1 MWRGG
6 ARGDRRVDTA
16 MAGGIM
22 TATQMSTTPAPFDPA
37 KAGAFGDRMM
47 AILGGG
53 LLSLMVD
60 IGHRT
65 GLFGAFGDGWATSE
79 QLAAR
84 AGLSERYV
92 REWLGSVT
100 AGGIV
105 EFDPVT
111 EAFQLPAEHAAVL
124 TGPVGMGPLAVTTTI
139 MARHVPQVVQAFKDG
154 GGVPYAAFAPEF
166 TDAWDAVGRGVFDTT
181 LLDVYLPMAPGLA
194 DRLSAGIR
202 VADVACGT
210 GHALVVLARAF
221 PASTFVGYDLDE
233 HAIARARAEAT
244 GAGLENV
251 SFELAD
257 AARLF
262 VTVPFDVVFV
272 FDAIHDQVDPDA
284 VLARIHDALVPGG
297 LLFMREPHAADTLA
311 ENLANPGAPVMYAV
325 STLHCMT
332 VSLAH
337 GGAGIGTA
345 FGEQRA
351 LRMLADAGFED
362 LTVQPAPGG
371 PFQAIYL
378 ARKRP

>member
-1 MWRGG
+1 
-6 ARGDRRVDTA
+6 
-16 MAGGIM
+16 
-22 TATQMSTTPAPFDPA
+22 MSTTSITQAPFDPA
-37 KAGAFGDRMM
+37 KAEAFGDRMM

-53 LLSLMVD
+53 LLGLMVD

-65 GLFGAFGDGWATSE
+65 GLFGALAEEWATSE
-79 QLAAR
+79 QLATR

-92 REWLGSVT
+92 REWLGAVT

-105 EFDPVT
+105 EFDPT
-111 EAFQLPAEHAAVL
+111 LETFHLPAEHAAML
-124 TGPVGMGPLAVTTTI
+124 TGPTGVGPLAVITTI
-139 MARHVPQVVQAFKDG
+139 LARHIPQVVQAFKDG

-166 TDAWDAVGRGVFDTT
+166 TDAWDAVGRGVFDTM
-181 LLDVYLPMAPGLA
+181 LLDAYLPLVPGLA
-194 DRLSAGIR
+194 ERLSAGTR

-244 GAGLENV
+244 GAGLTNV
-251 SFELAD
+251 TFELAD
-257 AARLF
+257 VARLA

-272 FDAIHDQVDPDA
+272 FDAIHDQVDPDS

-311 ENLANPGAPVMYAV
+311 GNLSNPGASMLYSV

-337 GGAGIGTA
+337 GGAGIGTV
-345 FGEQRA
+345 FGELRA
-351 LRMLADAGFED
+351 RRMLADAGFE
-362 LTVQPAPGG
+362 TPGVHPAPGS
-371 PFQAIYL
+371 PFDAVYV
-378 ARKRP
+378 ARRPR